1 MTSQRP
7 ERPEPFDAFETRLA
21 TRVTRHAERGV
32 RPIDAGLIAH
42 QAATAG
48 GRPGGTGRAGAAGLF
63 LGRLGWLLAG
73 AALAAGLIGGASW
86 AGSHGLLGAVATPSP
101 TLVAVVPTLAPTA
114 VPSSAPTTAPTPV
127 VTPKPTVAPLLEC
140 RQTDLTAVVTRWDG
154 AAGNRIATVV
164 LTNMTT
170 IPCQL
175 QTMDHPQLVD
185 GTGTVLID
193 GDDPTTPGLLTLAPG
208 ATVSTELDDANYCGP
223 AAKAPVTVAFV
234 FTNGDKLVAR
244 PRTASDM
251 TGLPDCLGPGGPG
264 QITMHPWAP

>member
-21 TRVTRHAERGV
+21 TRVTRHAEHGV

-42 QAATAG
+42 QAMAAG
-48 GRPGGTGRAGAAGLF
+48 GSGGAGRAGSAAIF

-86 AGSHGLLGAVATPSP
+86 AGGKGLLGTASTPSP
-101 TLVAVVPTLAPTA
+101 TLVGVVPTLAPTGLPTA
-114 VPSSAPTTAPTPV
+114 APTTAATPV
-127 VTPKPTVAPLLEC
+127 VTPKPTVAPLLAC

-170 IPCQL
+170 SPCQL

-185 GTGTVLID
+185 GAGTVLID
-193 GDDPTTPGLLTLAPG
+193 GGDPTTPGLLTLAPG

-234 FTNGDKLVAR
+234 FTNGDKLVAK
-244 PRTASDM
+244 PLTASDM

-264 QITMHPWAP
+264 VITMHPWAP